1 MTAFQPAFPDAELD
15 DNQSRAITLDG
26 QRILICR
33 AGGTLYAVE
42 NRCTHQEAEL
52 EGGRIRGCF
61 ISCPLH
67 GVRFNLETGEPMGE
81 LTRTPVQTFAVSEEE
96 DSILICLD

>member
-1 MTAFQPAFPDAELD
+1 MSEHRVDAIPNNTTQAFELD
-15 DNQSRAITLDG
+15 GEKVLLCN
-26 QRILICR
+26 
-33 AGGTLYAVE
+33 AGGRHYAIR
-42 NRCTHQEAEL
+42 NQCTHQDAPL
-52 EGGRIRGCF
+52 EKGRIRGHF